1 MTVTRRVRRWRRVE
15 GLRRGDA
22 RAAGRV
28 KRRSDDAHSSLAPWP
43 LDAKQQAGWK
53 VFVEATLARL
63 AA

>member
-1 MTVTRRVRRWRRVE
+1 
-15 GLRRGDA
+15 
-22 RAAGRV
+22 V